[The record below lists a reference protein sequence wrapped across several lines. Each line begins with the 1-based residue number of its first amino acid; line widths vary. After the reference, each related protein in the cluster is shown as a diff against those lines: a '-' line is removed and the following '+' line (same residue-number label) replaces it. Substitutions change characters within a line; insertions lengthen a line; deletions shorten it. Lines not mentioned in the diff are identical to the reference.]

1 MERWAATT
9 GFRFSS
15 DKTKYLI
22 FSKSRRTSD
31 NIVLSLNSTRF
42 QKVDSIVFLGMT
54 LDSKLKWDLHITKLI
69 SSCQKRLNLI
79 KVLANTFWGSDF
91 LSLMGVYRAILR
103 SKIDYDSICY
113 TTASK
118 NSLKKLDVLQH
129 KAIRLA
135 YGLLRT
141 SPVESIH
148 VVANEPPL
156 PLRREYVALR
166 YAAKISSLPDNP
178 AHHIT
183 VKCSS
188 RGLYSNYR
196 DCPISER
203 IIRTDFNLN
212 NLQNT
217 YSYSLYS
224 PPWTMRLTDINT
236 SLNCYTKRETN
247 HIVIQNKYREVIE
260 HYKNHMFIFTD
271 ASKSRNGVGCAAI
284 QENNKKTAYLPYHSS
299 IFTGELTAINQWN
312 NSTTKLREAISSVTE
327 HLSLPRRRRDQVIIS
342 RLLIGHTLVT
352 HKYLFSNQE
361 APTCQTCQL
370 PDCRL
375 TVKHILL
382 ECTATQDARNHACMP
397 ESIKEA
403 LTTYYERTLPFLKES
418 KWCEITFVKPLDGRA
433 DEERCFSCSGK

>member
-31 NIVLSLNSTRF
+31 NIVLSLNSTRI

-91 LSLMGVYRAILR
+91 LSLMRVYRAILR
-103 SKIDYDSICY
+103 SKIDYGSICY

-148 VVANEPPL
+148 VLANEPPL
-156 PLRREYVALR
+156 HLRREYLALR

-212 NLQNT
+212 NLQHT

-224 PPWTMRLTDINT
+224 PPWTMRLPDINT

-247 HIVIQNKYREVIE
+247 RIVIQNKYRE
-260 HYKNHMFIFTD
+260 
-271 ASKSRNGVGCAAI
+271 S
-284 QENNKKTAYLPYHSS
+284 
-299 IFTGELTAINQWN
+299 QWN

-327 HLSLPRRRRDQVIIS
+327 HLRLPRRRRDQVIIS

-352 HKYLFSNQE
+352 HKYLFSNEE

-403 LTTYYERTLPFLKES
+403 LTTYYERTLQFLKES
-418 KWCEITFVKPLDGRA
+418 NTYNLI
-433 DEERCFSCSGK
+433 